1 MAEANLKRKEKARS
15 WISEYTRVLKLAKKP
30 SRKEYSLTSKVTGIG
45 IILIGI
51 IGYIIKFVS
60 VVIQNYGS

>member
-1 MAEANLKRKEKARS
+1 MAEANLKKKERTRS

-30 SRKEYSLTSKVTGIG
+30 GRKEYSLTAKVTGAG

-51 IGYIIKFVS
+51 IGYFIKYSS
-60 VVIQNYGS
+60 VLIQNFGS

>member
-1 MAEANLKRKEKARS
+1 MTEANLKRKESARS

-45 IILIGI
+45 IILIGV
-51 IGYIIKFVS
+51 IGYLLKFVS

>member
-51 IGYIIKFVS
+51 IGYILKFVS

>member
-1 MAEANLKRKEKARS
+1 MAEANLKKKERTRS

-30 SRKEYSLTSKVTGIG
+30 GRKEYSLTSKVTGIG

-51 IGYIIKFVS
+51 IGYSIKYLS
-60 VVIQNYGS
+60 VLIQDLGA

>member
-51 IGYIIKFVS
+51 IGYMLKFVS